1 LACASKRIQR
11 NFRINLIGS
20 FVLRCSACISGP
32 ETPAT
37 LDFFKFA
44 EARAPALKVK
54 LVELAVH
61 DTDEIER
68 TVTAF
73 AAEGNGGLIVP
84 PHAVTTNRDLIVGL
98 SACRLRLPAIYPLAF
113 YARQAD

>member
-1 LACASKRIQR
+1 M
-11 NFRINLIGS
+11 
-20 FVLRCSACISGP
+20 
-32 ETPAT
+32 PAT

-68 TVTAF
+68 TVTASLPRAT
-73 AAEGNGGLIVP
+73 AAL
-84 PHAVTTNRDLIVGL
+84 L
-98 SACRLRLPAIYPLAF
+98 SLRTP
-113 YARQAD
+113 

>member
-1 LACASKRIQR
+1 
-11 NFRINLIGS
+11 LIGS

-32 ETPAT
+32 EMPAT

-68 TVTAF
+68 TVTASLPRAT
-73 AAEGNGGLIVP
+73 AAL
-84 PHAVTTNRDLIVGL
+84 L
-98 SACRLRLPAIYPLAF
+98 SLRTP
-113 YARQAD
+113 